1 MKGNRRPIIY
11 ASLSLSKET
20 LCCYREIRLSRSLG
34 IYKKFN
40 EYVVSMNFVVET
52 DHKPLQ
58 SLFNIHTY
66 IPIGKTEPISSLF
79 MTCFSVTSAE
89 WFPGPWDW
97 RYLTASILVT
107 LALPSNKLEPERQYG
122 GQDSLRRLKTWW
134 QIVSRALNIALSPKN
149 HSYRPPSLHVHGRS

>member
-11 ASLSLSKET
+11 ASRSLSKET
-20 LCCYREIRLSRSLG
+20 LCCYREISLSRSLG

-66 IPIGKTEPISSLF
+66 IHTYIRPYWEDRAHFIIVDDLLLCDERRVIPRS
-79 MTCFSVTSAE
+79 MTLEILDRIHT
-89 WFPGPWDW
+89 GH
-97 RYLTASILVT
+97 LSIT
-107 LALPSNKLEPERQYG
+107 K
-122 GQDSLRRLKTWW
+122 
-134 QIVSRALNIALSPKN
+134 
-149 HSYRPPSLHVHGRS
+149 